1 MNFLSRL
8 PAPARRAGHVL
19 LGVALVGVLVS
30 CGNQDTYPLTT
41 LSPKGKQ
48 ADQIHTLVKPI
59 FFIAAIVFVLV
70 EGLIVVIVIRYRRR
84 RNEGDGEGDPKQ
96 VHGNTPLELTWTALP
111 AVILAVLSVT
121 NVQTIFA
128 LQDREPDAVKIDVF
142 GQQWWWEYRYD
153 TNDDGEFDIISANE
167 MVIPAG
173 RPIELNVQSRDVI
186 HSFWIPALNGKM
198 DSVPGRTQFL
208 GFQANKPGV
217 FQGQCTEFCGLSHG
231 YMRMEVKA
239 LPPAEYED
247 WVQSQQAPPAEPTG
261 ELAKEGR
268 TAFLAQCA
276 YCHQVN
282 GLTSEG
288 EYSDEGPV
296 NDYKGLDGA
305 ALPTVRP
312 GVAPNL
318 THLMSRNRFAGNMF
332 PLYYEDGTPDEG
344 KLKEWLANPPAMK
357 PMMPDNLQGMPN
369 LNLDPAT
376 IDALVAYLITLD

>member
-217 FQGQCTEFCGLSHG
+217 FQGQGTEFCGLSHG
-231 YMRMEVKA
+231 
-239 LPPAEYED
+239 
-247 WVQSQQAPPAEPTG
+247 
-261 ELAKEGR
+261 
-268 TAFLAQCA
+268 
-276 YCHQVN
+276 
-282 GLTSEG
+282 
-288 EYSDEGPV
+288 
-296 NDYKGLDGA
+296 
-305 ALPTVRP
+305 
-312 GVAPNL
+312 
-318 THLMSRNRFAGNMF
+318 
-332 PLYYEDGTPDEG
+332 
-344 KLKEWLANPPAMK
+344 
-357 PMMPDNLQGMPN
+357 
-369 LNLDPAT
+369 
-376 IDALVAYLITLD
+376 